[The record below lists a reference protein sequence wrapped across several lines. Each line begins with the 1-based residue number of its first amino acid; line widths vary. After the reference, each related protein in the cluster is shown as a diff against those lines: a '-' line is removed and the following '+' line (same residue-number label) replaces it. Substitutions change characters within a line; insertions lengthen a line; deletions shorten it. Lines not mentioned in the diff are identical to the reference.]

1 MQTPFHSLA
10 SLAEALEAKLQQNAP
25 QSSSYFE
32 QKTPHLHL
40 LFPQKIAEVAKILRQ
55 EEAFYVDF
63 LVAQI
68 GVDVVSHF
76 ELVYQWRSVVYAYD
90 FSILV
95 QIPKKEG
102 EAAFALPSVAAFF
115 KTADWQ
121 EREIYDLFGIRF
133 EAHPDLRRI
142 LMPEDWEGFPLRK
155 DYRNAENYH
164 GMRIDF

>member
-1 MQTPFHSLA
+1 MPFDSLS
-10 SLAEALEAKLQQNAP
+10 SLAEALEAKLQQKAP
-25 QSSSYFE
+25 QASPYFE

-40 LFPQKIAEVAKILRQ
+40 LFPEKIAEVAKILHQ
-55 EEAFYVDF
+55 DEVFYVDF

-68 GVDVVSHF
+68 GIDAVSHF
-76 ELVYQWRSVVYAYD
+76 EVVYQWRSVVYEYA

-95 QIPKKEG
+95 QIPKKEQQP
-102 EAAFALPSVAAFF
+102 AFPLPSLATLF

-121 EREIYDLFGIRF
+121 EREVYDLFGITF

-142 LMPEDWEGFPLRK
+142 LMPEDWQGFPLRK
-155 DYRNAENYH
+155 DYQNAQNYH